1 VSPDGGPLVTVVA
14 PVWRN
19 AGTLEALCART
30 LAALSSAGARAQL
43 VFVCDASPDDS
54 AAELRDLAARDPRL
68 EPVLLER
75 RVGQHHA
82 VIEGLRRARGETV
95 VVLDADL
102 QDPPE
107 AIPRLLARL
116 REGYGAVFAGRR
128 GRYESLGRLATSRIF
143 KRLLAAACGVPP
155 DAGMYV
161 AMTRAVA
168 DRIAATREARPFV
181 VAMIGCTGV
190 PTTSV
195 PVRRDRSPGDRSGY
209 GGLARLRTGVSALV
223 RVAVWRRRLR
233 VTHV

>member
-1 VSPDGGPLVTVVA
+1 MSSEGGPLVTVVA

-19 AGTLEALCART
+19 AATLEALCART
-30 LAALSSAGARAQL
+30 LAALAGAGARAQL

-54 AAELRDLAARDPRL
+54 AAVLRAIATRDHRL

-82 VIEGLRRARGETV
+82 VIEGLRRARGEAV

-107 AIPRLLARL
+107 AIPLLLARL

-128 GRYESLGRLATSRIF
+128 GRYESLGRLGTSRVF
-143 KRLLAAACGVPP
+143 KRLLSAACGVPP

-168 DRIAATREARPFV
+168 DRLAATREARPFV

-190 PTTSV
+190 PTTSI
-195 PVRRDRSPGDRSGY
+195 PVQRDRSANDRSGY

-223 RVAVWRRRLR
+223 HVALWRRRLR
-233 VTHV
+233 VTHG